1 MTPATRNAGIRRR
14 VLLVLLALAVICL
27 LPLAAQS
34 GWRYWFEHRS
44 QPLPEH
50 RQLFNGIDYTRIVRT
65 LPVPLVA
72 HIVRID
78 LQAEGIGFLVTPGD
92 TAGGGEVRAR
102 TTSDFLAAQGAQL
115 AINGSF
121 FTPFH
126 SNGPLD
132 YYPHTGDTADIDGLA
147 ISRGQTYSAPD
158 PRNATMFLTADNR
171 VFLGAPGGNPFNA
184 LSGTRLLVENGR
196 VVCETDAVRH
206 PRTAVALDRAARM
219 LLLAV
224 VDGRQPN
231 YSEGAT
237 LRELAELLVA
247 NGAHTVLNLDGGGSS
262 VLVIEG
268 EDGQPCQLSTPLTFR
283 TWVGHERP
291 VANHLG
297 VFAMPLRQHALPPSQ

>member
-1 MTPATRNAGIRRR
+1 MTGSRR
-14 VLLVLLALAVICL
+14 LALRGGLILAMLCA
-27 LPLAAQS
+27 LPLPVQY

-44 QPLPEH
+44 QPQLEY
-50 RQLFNGIDYTRIVRT
+50 RRLFNGIDYTRIVRAS
-65 LPVPLVA
+65 PAPMVA

-102 TTSDFLAAQGAQL
+102 TTSEFLDAYGVQL

-126 SNGPLD
+126 SNGPTD

-147 ISRGQTYSAPD
+147 ISRGQAYSAPD
-158 PRNATMFLTADNR
+158 PRNATMYLTADNR
-171 VFLGAPGGNPFNA
+171 VSLGAPGDTPFNA

-196 VVCETDAVRH
+196 VTCETDAVRH
-206 PRTAVALDRAARM
+206 PRTAVALDSAART
-219 LLLAV
+219 LLLVV

-237 LRELAELLVA
+237 LRELAELLA
-247 NGAHTVLNLDGGGSS
+247 GNGAWTVLNLDGGGSS
-262 VLVIEG
+262 VLVIEDADG
-268 EDGQPCQLSTPLTFR
+268 EPCQLSTPLTFR
-283 TWVGHERP
+283 TWVGRERP
-291 VANHLG
+291 VANHFG
-297 VFAMPLRQHALPPSQ
+297 VFALPLTTKGAE